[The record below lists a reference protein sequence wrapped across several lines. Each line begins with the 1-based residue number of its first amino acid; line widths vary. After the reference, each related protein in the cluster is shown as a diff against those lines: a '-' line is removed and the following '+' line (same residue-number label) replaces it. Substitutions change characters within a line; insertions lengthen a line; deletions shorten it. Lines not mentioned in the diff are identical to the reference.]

1 MRVILFTGKGGTG
14 KTSMAAATAIA
25 IARRG
30 MRTIAVS
37 SDAAHS
43 LSDSFDLDPELFDT
57 SMGRIVE
64 IEPNLHALQVNIVH
78 EIDRYWKDISQYV
91 SVLFA
96 TQGLDK
102 VVAEELAIIPGME
115 ELSALLYINQFDREG
130 TYDVMVMDCAPTGE
144 TLRFLGMPDALQWY
158 MNRIFNFE
166 RSIASLIRPIAN
178 RVTNIPFP
186 SDEVFENFK
195 DFYKQIDGVKEIL
208 VDPDR
213 TTVRI
218 VTNPEKMV
226 IRETRR
232 AYTYFCLYNLVVDQ
246 VIVNR
251 VLPAQVK
258 DRFFAKWRKI
268 HEHYLAQIEEYFSP
282 IPIVQIPLMEEEVLG
297 VDFLVRLADMLYGDR
312 NPADI
317 FFRERPI
324 EMRGGK
330 DTLSLSLNLPFLEK
344 EDLELFQSN
353 EELVVRIG
361 NFKRN
366 IFLPRSFQK
375 REFKS
380 ARWENERLIIDFDG
394 KAKGVRKNKD
404 MKIKAEKKDSV
415 KSKTGTGKGTTK

>member
-14 KTSMAAATAIA
+14 KTSMAAATALA
-25 IARRG
+25 LARRG
-30 MRTIAVS
+30 YKTIAIS

-43 LSDSFDLDPELFDT
+43 LSDSFNLDPELFDT
-57 SMGRIVE
+57 SKGQVVE
-64 IEPNLHALQVNIVH
+64 IENNLHALQVNIVY
-78 EIDRYWKDISQYV
+78 EIDRYWKDISQYI

-115 ELSALLYINQFDREG
+115 ELSALLYINQFDKESA
-130 TYDVMVMDCAPTGE
+130 YDVMIMDCAPTGE

-158 MNRIFNFE
+158 MNRIFNLE
-166 RSIASLIRPIAN
+166 RSMANLIRPIAH

-195 DFYKQIDGVKEIL
+195 GFYEQIEGVKEIL
-208 VDPDR
+208 VDPER
-213 TTVRI
+213 TSVRV

-232 AYTYFCLYNLVVDQ
+232 AYTYFCLYDLVVDQ
-246 VIVNR
+246 IIVNR
-251 VLPAQVK
+251 VLPSQVK
-258 DRFFAKWRKI
+258 DKFFAKWRKI
-268 HEHYLAQIEEYFSP
+268 HEHYLDEIKEYFDP

-297 VDFLVRLADMLYGDR
+297 IEFLVRLAAMLYGDR
-312 NPADI
+312 DPSDI
-317 FFRERPI
+317 FYNERPI
-324 EMRGGK
+324 EMHGGK
-330 DTLSLSLNLPFLEK
+330 DTLSLSVHLPFLEK
-344 EDLELFQSN
+344 ENLELFQSN

-380 ARWENERLIIDFDG
+380 ARWEDETLIIDFDG
-394 KAKGVRKNKD
+394 RARDVEKRSDEMQHEEEDSINKS
-404 MKIKAEKKDSV
+404 I
-415 KSKTGTGKGTTK
+415 KSKKGKTK

>member
-14 KTSMAAATAIA
+14 KTSMAAATALA
-25 IARRG
+25 LSRRG
-30 MRTIAVS
+30 YQTLAIS

-43 LSDSFDLDPELFDT
+43 LSDSFNLDPELFDT
-57 SMGRIVE
+57 SKGQIVE
-64 IEPNLHALQVNIVH
+64 IEKNLHALQVNIVY
-78 EIDRYWKDISQYV
+78 EIDRYWKDISQYI

-115 ELSALLYINQFDREG
+115 ELSALLYVNQFDKQG

-158 MNRIFNFE
+158 MNKIFNLE
-166 RSIASLIRPIAN
+166 RNVANLIRPIAH

-195 DFYKQIDGVKEIL
+195 GFYEQIEGVKEIL
-208 VDPDR
+208 IDPKR
-213 TTVRI
+213 TSVRI

-232 AYTYFCLYNLVVDQ
+232 AYTYFCLYDLVVDQ
-246 VIVNR
+246 IIVNR
-251 VLPAQVK
+251 VLPEQVK
-258 DRFFAKWRKI
+258 DKFFSKWRKI
-268 HEHYLAQIEEYFSP
+268 HEHYIEEIREYFDP
-282 IPIVQIPLMEEEVLG
+282 IPITQIPLMDEEVLG
-297 VDFLVRLADMLYGDR
+297 IDFLLKLADMLYGDKD
-312 NPADI
+312 PADI
-317 FFRERPI
+317 FYSDRPI
-324 EMRGGK
+324 KMQGGK
-330 DTLSLSLNLPFLEK
+330 DTLSLKLHLPFLDKEK
-344 EDLELFQSN
+344 VELFRSN

-366 IFLPRSFQK
+366 ILLPRSYQK

-380 ARWENERLIIDFDG
+380 ARWENESLIIDFDG
-394 KAKGVRKNKD
+394 RTKNLSSNNENDHHYKSNKNQSARKG
-404 MKIKAEKKDSV
+404 KKQV
-415 KSKTGTGKGTTK
+415 K